1 MNKEYWEIYYSKHR
15 EPNKPSSFALFC
27 VNYVKAGC
35 TLIEL
40 GCGNGRDSIFF
51 SREVDL
57 SVIAVDQCQEEL
69 SFLEKNY
76 KMENLTFRF
85 DDFTRLKKEIY
96 KLDYVYSRFTLHAIE
111 EVEEDRTLSWSYNNL
126 KNGGKLM
133 LELRSVKD
141 ELCGQG
147 QNIGGNAYISDHYRR
162 FAEYDKLL
170 DKLLT
175 LGFDIEYSIEDK
187 GLAVHN
193 DEDPVII
200 RIIAKK

>member
-85 DDFTRLKKEIY
+85 DDFTRLKKETY

-111 EVEEDRTLSWSYNNL
+111 EVEEDRPRHEARAVSQPLAWTQVGRTMYLWTDRPATPTEPTECNPQ
-126 KNGGKLM
+126 GG
-133 LELRSVKD
+133 
-141 ELCGQG
+141 
-147 QNIGGNAYISDHYRR
+147 R
-162 FAEYDKLL
+162 FTARTRHANHL
-170 DKLLT
+170 
-175 LGFDIEYSIEDK
+175 
-187 GLAVHN
+187 
-193 DEDPVII
+193 
-200 RIIAKK
+200 

>member
-69 SFLEKNY
+69 WFLNCY
-76 KMENLTFRF
+76 FHF
-85 DDFTRLKKEIY
+85 P
-96 KLDYVYSRFTLHAIE
+96 H
-111 EVEEDRTLSWSYNNL
+111 
-126 KNGGKLM
+126 
-133 LELRSVKD
+133 
-141 ELCGQG
+141 
-147 QNIGGNAYISDHYRR
+147 
-162 FAEYDKLL
+162 
-170 DKLLT
+170 
-175 LGFDIEYSIEDK
+175 
-187 GLAVHN
+187 
-193 DEDPVII
+193 
-200 RIIAKK
+200 